1 MLKFNKPT
9 LITITAPT
17 CSGKNF
23 LMEALQT
30 ELNFNRI
37 VSTTTREKRDGEIE
51 GVDYY
56 FISELESVLKER
68 DAQFAELVTFRG
80 TRYGVTHTE
89 MNGKMSG
96 PNPPMV
102 ILEPNG
108 VEIYEK
114 MCIANGWDIFK
125 IYIHTVE
132 SVRLERLLNRTI
144 KDFMAAAT
152 VDAGNKVLKTHIDRT
167 LSIVGD
173 ERRWS
178 QSNSWNA
185 IIPGDNIKVAL
196 AMVEYGIAWR
206 NKRNTELEAKKQTA
220 NIEMPAHQCGIEV

>member
-37 VSTTTREKRDGEIE
+37 VSTTTREKRDGEVE

-56 FISELESVLKER
+56 FISDLESVLKER

-178 QSNSWNA
+178 Q
-185 IIPGDNIKVAL
+185 K
-196 AMVEYGIAWR
+196 
-206 NKRNTELEAKKQTA
+206 
-220 NIEMPAHQCGIEV
+220 

>member
-196 AMVEYGIAWR
+196 AIVEYGIAWR
-206 NKRNTELEAKKQTA
+206 NKRNTELEA
-220 NIEMPAHQCGIEV
+220 NR

>member
-206 NKRNTELEAKKQTA
+206 NKRNTELEA
-220 NIEMPAHQCGIEV
+220 NR

>member
-144 KDFMAAAT
+144 KDFMAATSIAAQ
-152 VDAGNKVLKTHIDRT
+152 DKVLKTHIDRT

-206 NKRNTELEAKKQTA
+206 NKRNTELEA
-220 NIEMPAHQCGIEV
+220 NR

>member
-37 VSTTTREKRDGEIE
+37 VSTTTREKRDGEVE

-56 FISELESVLKER
+56 FISDLESRLRER
-68 DAQFAELVTFRG
+68 EAKFAELVTFRG
-80 TRYGVTHTE
+80 TRYGVTHDE
-89 MNGKMSG
+89 MNDKMSG

-108 VEIYEK
+108 VEIYEA

-125 IYIHTVE
+125 IYIHAVE
-132 SVRLERLLNRTI
+132 SLRLERLLYRTI
-144 KDFMAAAT
+144 RDYSSAET
-152 VDAGNKVLKTHIDRT
+152 PDGRDRVLRTHIDRT
-167 LSIVGD
+167 ISITGD
-173 ERRWS
+173 ERGW
-178 QSNSWNA
+178 SNSNTWNA
-185 IIPGDNIKVAL
+185 IVPGDNLKAAL
-196 AMVEYGIAWR
+196 AMIEYGIAWR
-206 NKRNTELEAKKQTA
+206 NKRNAELTV
-220 NIEMPAHQCGIEV
+220 NC